1 MEGSEGMSN
10 REEAV
15 MRIKRHFKWEINGP
29 EEDKYKKEDINSEMM
44 QSRQQ
49 AQSQKLAGGK

>member
-1 MEGSEGMSN
+1 MKGSESMSK

-15 MRIKRHFKWEINGP
+15 MLIKRHFKWEIDGP
-29 EEDKYKKEDINSEMM
+29 EEDKYKKEDINSETM

-49 AQSQKLAGGK
+49 SQSQELAGGK